1 MELREEKFN
10 SLLDDVMH
18 GQFSPTPPAD
28 KCETS
33 SPPGPSHHFQEEIS
47 IYSYTSPESDFYYCQ
62 MTGFATPSSN
72 GDEAVEE
79 IGKGGYISE
88 TSRLASVA
96 CSLRDRAFD
105 LLIGKPDQ
113 RDSMAYSL
121 SFAGSESDRSV
132 VSPSLT
138 PLQREQLASVTN
150 MKLED
155 SNMDRR
161 KYETDRLDTADSD
174 MQEKFFEFVEQK
186 SQQSGSL
193 GYSLSF
199 ADCNSSIN
207 PIRRLANSVQQ
218 DQLNYVERRRMNDH
232 MLMPRTYEEA
242 LAPSDQARVITEA
255 FDPFRIAHVNGAWTD
270 LCGYTLEDVRG
281 KTLEIIQG
289 RDTDPVELL
298 LLESAIRARA
308 EAETVLVNYGKDGRP
323 FINRIR
329 ISPLKD
335 KETGRVTHLLGVL
348 KDVLQDET
356 PIQMHI

>member
-33 SPPGPSHHFQEEIS
+33 SPPEHSHHFQEETS
-47 IYSYTSPESDFYYCQ
+47 IYSYTSPESDFYYCHL
-62 MTGFATPSSN
+62 TGFATPSSN
-72 GDEAVEE
+72 GDEAVEV
-79 IGKGGYISE
+79 GKRSHISE
-88 TSRLASVA
+88 TSMLASVA
-96 CSLRDRAFD
+96 CSLRDRVFD

-138 PLQREQLASVTN
+138 PLQREQLANVTN
-150 MKLED
+150 MKRED

-161 KYETDRLDTADSD
+161 KYETDRLDTAESD

-199 ADCNSSIN
+199 ADCNSYIN
-207 PIRRLANSVQQ
+207 PIRRLANSVQK

-242 LAPSDQARVITEA
+242 LAPSGQARVITEA
-255 FDPFRIAHVNGAWTD
+255 ADPFRIAHVNGAWTD

-281 KTLEIIQG
+281 QTLGIIQG

-298 LLESAIRARA
+298 LLEFAIRARA
-308 EAETVLVNYGKDGRP
+308 EAETVLVNYVKDGRP

-348 KDVLQDET
+348 KDVLQEET